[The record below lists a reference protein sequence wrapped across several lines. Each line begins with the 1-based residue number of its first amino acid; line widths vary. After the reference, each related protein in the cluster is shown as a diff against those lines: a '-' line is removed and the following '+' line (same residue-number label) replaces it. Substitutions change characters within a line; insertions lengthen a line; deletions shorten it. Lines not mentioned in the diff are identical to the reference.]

1 MKLNSP
7 RSNRW
12 QAARRAWLGVA
23 PVLAFAATFVLL
35 AHPAPARQNSPQQ
48 PSEEI
53 VATLSA
59 GHVVWCVTREAILV
73 AAVGGGD
80 EQGSHL
86 PAILPIGS
94 FRMGVLLGAVDW
106 NQGSAGK
113 AVRLDAELPQA
124 VSNATRRPI
133 QTNANAAPD
142 PNEPSEIEQI
152 GVGVLEVLRPLVGQ
166 LHRKLDLAPDEPL
179 LELLLA
185 DYVENYGP
193 EIWSLKY
200 RIRQDNLGND
210 YWETRILRPAYYQ
223 LYPPEKGS
231 AHTFMEGQYPA
242 SLPQLG
248 LVARLAQ
255 NDPQIEAIRSAS
267 TDIDQAATTIS
278 QGHSDKALGAP
289 VADFLRAALPA
300 IAGKPAGLVLAEV
313 DARRGFQWLVPPKEA
328 PPAPST
334 TQTKPSEPG
343 APSLRKY
350 IPPPN

>member
-7 RSNRW
+7 RSNRR
-12 QAARRAWLGVA
+12 QAAPRWWLGLV
-23 PVLAFAATFVLL
+23 PFLASAAASVLL
-35 AHPAPARQNSPQQ
+35 AHPAPVHQISPQQ
-48 PSEEI
+48 ASEEI

-59 GHVVWCVTREAILV
+59 GHVVWCVTRDSILV

-86 PAILPIGS
+86 PTILPISS

-124 VSNATRRPI
+124 AANATRRP
-133 QTNANAAPD
+133 TKTNAAPD
-142 PNEPSEIEQI
+142 PNEPSDIEQI
-152 GVGVLEVLRPLVGQ
+152 GVGVLELLRPLVSQ
-166 LHRKLDLAPDEPL
+166 LHRKLDLAPNEPL
-179 LELLLA
+179 VEVLLA

-200 RIRQDNLGND
+200 RIQQENLGND
-210 YWETRILRPAYYQ
+210 YWETHILRPAYYQ

-231 AHTFMEGQYPA
+231 ARTFMEAQYPA
-242 SLPQLG
+242 SLPELG

-255 NDPQIEAIRSAS
+255 NDPQIEAIRSSS
-267 TDIDQAATTIS
+267 TMIDQAAAAIS
-278 QGHSDKALGAP
+278 DGHSDKAAGPP
-289 VADFLRAALPA
+289 VADLLRAALPA
-300 IAGKPAGLVLAEV
+300 LTGKQAGLALAEL
-313 DARRGFQWLVPPKEA
+313 DARRGFQWLVPPPEA
-328 PPAPST
+328 PPPPSA
-334 TQTKPSEPG
+334 TQTKPAEPG

-350 IPPPN
+350 VPPLN